1 MLVVTRASVVCLG
14 DHVRGLG
21 ALVSQGAPG
30 RGGDPQGEVFIRNI
44 HSMLSRLFH
53 SKFLR

>member
-1 MLVVTRASVVCLG
+1 MLVVTRASYVCLG